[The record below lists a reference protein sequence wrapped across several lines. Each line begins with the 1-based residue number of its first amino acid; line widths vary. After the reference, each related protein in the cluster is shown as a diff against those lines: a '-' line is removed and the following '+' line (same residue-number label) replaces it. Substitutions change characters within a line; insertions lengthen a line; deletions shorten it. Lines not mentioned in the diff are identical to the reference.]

1 MSVEVEAT
9 SPLERYVPRIATDWS
24 DDAPGKSW
32 QEFDATL
39 CFVDISGFTNLSEK
53 LARRGRIGAEEL
65 TGVLNFV
72 FGRMLELAYLQGG
85 SLLKFGGDA
94 LLLMFTGYDH
104 PTRAASAAVEMRAAL
119 RAAASYETSVGKLRL
134 RMSVG
139 IHSGPI
145 HLFRTGTSHSELVVA
160 GPGGTATT
168 EMEKAA
174 DPGEILVSTGTME
187 RLPEGAA
194 TKAKGEGWLLKWRKA
209 HCIAPGPVRREDRDP
224 DEVRR
229 WVPVALRDYLSAG
242 SPEPEHRIATVGFIR
257 FCGFDHLLD
266 SEGPDTA
273 SQALDT
279 TIALIQSAVHDEEV
293 TFLATDI
300 NEDGGKVILA
310 AGVPAARE
318 EDEARILRAFRRIA
332 DSDVPLDL
340 HFGVNRGH
348 VFTGEVGTE
357 YRSTYTVMGDTVN
370 LAARLMAAA
379 HEGKIYATTGVLD
392 QASTLY
398 SAEALEPFLVKG
410 KEDPV
415 HAYVV
420 GEELGERSIDDRS
433 ELPFTGRLAEV
444 DELTE
449 AIADARDGKGS
460 VVTVIGETGVGKSRM
475 IRQACAQVPE
485 VPVINIH
492 AEPFGTTTPY
502 RPFRDPLRAILV
514 IERGTQDEMTKAMT
528 DRVAEIDPGL
538 LSMLPLLASVAH
550 IDVPDTPEASAIE
563 PRFRMDRLAD
573 AVARLLDLALAE
585 PTVINIEDAQWMDE
599 ASAHLIAHFTAS
611 HEERPWA
618 ILVSR
623 RGEEDGFVPAEGRT
637 LMLGD
642 LKPEEAEELV
652 IEATEA
658 TPLRPHEIDAIV
670 ARGGGNPLFLEEIL
684 RVVRETGSTDELPDS
699 LGTVV
704 SAGIDALP
712 PLTRRVLQYCSVFGR
727 SFRVA
732 TVQKILARDDLVL
745 DAITRE
751 LLDGFLDEQGE
762 GRLRFRTAM
771 VRDVAYDSLSFRRR
785 RELHLRAAAAIEEDS
800 VGHPDDAADQLA
812 MHYSLGGDHERTWY
826 YARLAG
832 ERAAR
837 SFANVEAAAQYE
849 RALDAASRLHEI
861 SDGDRSSV
869 WSELGDV
876 REQAGI
882 FDEALDAYSRG
893 LRLVRNRPYFQLPL
907 LLKRAWTLE
916 RAGNYPIALREAT
929 KAKKVADLVDS
940 ERWRAKATAFA
951 AHIRQRQEKP
961 REALREGQLAIDEA
975 TNADDKEAL
984 AKAYTIVSWAR
995 LLLALPG
1002 ARDLLEKALLLY
1014 EEIDDHVGQADA
1026 TNNLGGLGYFE
1037 GRWVEAL
1044 EFYKRSRSESERL
1057 GNVGDVGIG
1066 NMNIG
1071 EVLVNQGHHDD
1082 AVDVLR
1088 DASRSLRAIGFSA
1101 AAAYAE
1107 MQLGRALL
1115 AQGRVGDAQAILT
1128 AVRDDVVAEG
1138 YAILGFESAIYLA
1151 ECSIVVGDPRDA
1163 LQILDAARVQ
1173 VGDEAAIYAPTEA
1186 RARARA
1192 LAAMDRRSEAFQEVG
1207 RGLEAARGRGMD
1219 YEIALLLLL
1228 EADLSPGGDENT
1240 REKSI
1245 AEATEILDRLGVCR
1259 PAIADR
1265 SNAGI
1270 SG

>member
-1 MSVEVEAT
+1 M
-9 SPLERYVPRIATDWS
+9 
-24 DDAPGKSW
+24 
-32 QEFDATL
+32 
-39 CFVDISGFTNLSEK
+39 
-53 LARRGRIGAEEL
+53 
-65 TGVLNFV
+65 
-72 FGRMLELAYLQGG
+72 
-85 SLLKFGGDA
+85 
-94 LLLMFTGYDH
+94 
-104 PTRAASAAVEMRAAL
+104 
-119 RAAASYETSVGKLRL
+119 
-134 RMSVG
+134 
-139 IHSGPI
+139 
-145 HLFRTGTSHSELVVA
+145 
-160 GPGGTATT
+160 TT
-168 EMEKAA
+168 EMEKTA
-174 DPGEILVSTGTME
+174 DPGEILVSSGT
-187 RLPEGAA
+187 RNQLPEGAA
-194 TKAKGEGWLLKWRKA
+194 TTAKGDGWLLKWRKA
-209 HCIAPGPVRREDRDP
+209 HCIAPGPVRREGRDP
-224 DEVRR
+224 DEVRQ
-229 WVPVALRDYLSAG
+229 WMSVALRDYLSAG
-242 SPEPEHRIATVGFIR
+242 VPEPEHRIATIGFIK
-257 FCGFDHLLD
+257 FCGFDHLVE
-266 SEGPDTA
+266 SEGLDAA
-273 SQALDT
+273 SDALDA
-279 TIALIQSAVHDEEV
+279 TIASIQSAVDDEEV

-310 AGVPAARE
+310 AGAPVARE

-332 DSDVPLDL
+332 DSDTPLEL

-357 YRSTYTVMGDTVN
+357 FRSTYTVMGDTVN

-379 HEGKIYATTGVLD
+379 PAGAIYATRGVLD
-392 QASTLY
+392 QSSTLY
-398 SAEALEPFLVKG
+398 GAETLEPFYVKG
-410 KEDPV
+410 KEEPV
-415 HAYVV
+415 HAYSL
-420 GEELGERSIDDRS
+420 GEEMGERSKDSRA
-433 ELPFTGRLAEV
+433 ELPFVGRTTELAEIGS
-444 DELTE
+444 
-449 AIADARDGKGS
+449 AIDDARRSSGS
-460 VVTVIGETGVGKSRM
+460 VVTVIGETGMGKSRL
-475 IRQACAQVPE
+475 IRYACDQAPE
-485 VPVINIH
+485 VPVLSIH
-492 AEPFGTTTPY
+492 AEPYGAATPY
-502 RPFRDPLRAILV
+502 RPFRDPMRTILDV
-514 IERGTQDEMTKAMT
+514 ERGTQEAMAST
-528 DRVAEIDPGL
+528 LTERVSAIDPDL
-538 LSMLPLLASVAH
+538 LPMLPLLADVVH
-550 IDVPDTPEASAIE
+550 IDVPGTPEASAIE

-573 AVARLLDLALAE
+573 VVLKLLDKALAG
-585 PTVINIEDAQWMDE
+585 PAVINVEDAQWMDE
-599 ASAHLIAHFTAS
+599 ASAHLLAHFTATA
-611 HEERPWA
+611 EDRPWA
-618 ILVSR
+618 IFVTR
-623 RGEEDGFVPAEGRT
+623 RGHENGFVPNEGRT
-637 LMLGD
+637 FKLTEITPD
-642 LKPEEAEELV
+642 ESQELV
-652 IEATEA
+652 IGATAA
-658 TPLRPHEIDAIV
+658 TPLRPHEIDVIV
-670 ARGGGNPLFLEEIL
+670 DRASGNPLFLDELL

-704 SAGIDALP
+704 SASIDALP
-712 PLTRRVLQYCSVFGR
+712 PLTRRVLRYCSVFGR
-727 SFRVA
+727 SFRIA
-732 TVQKILARDDLVL
+732 TVQQILAGDGLEL
-745 DAITRE
+745 DAITRQ
-751 LLDGFLDEQGE
+751 LLAEFLEPNGP

-771 VRDVAYDSLSFRRR
+771 VRDVAYDGLSFKRR
-785 RELHLRAAAAIEEDS
+785 REIHLHAGAAIETESAGHSDDS
-800 VGHPDDAADQLA
+800 ADQLA

-916 RAGNYPIALREAT
+916 RAGNYPVALRETT
-929 KAKKVADLVDS
+929 KAKKVADLAES

-984 AKAYTIVSWAR
+984 AKAYTVVSWAR

-1002 ARDLLEKALLLY
+1002 ARNLLEKALLLY

-1026 TNNLGGLGYFE
+1026 TNNLGGLVYFE

-1044 EFYKRSRSESERL
+1044 EYYKRSRSESERL

-1115 AQGRVGDAQAILT
+1115 AQGSVGDAQAILI
-1128 AVRDDVVAEG
+1128 AVRDEVAEG

-1173 VGDEAAIYAPTEA
+1173 VGDDAAIYAPTEA

-1192 LAAMDRRSEAFQEVG
+1192 LAALDRRSEAFQEVG
-1207 RGLEAARGRGMD
+1207 RGLEAARGRGME
-1219 YEIALLLLL
+1219 YEVALLLLL
-1228 EADLSPGGDENT
+1228 EADLSPGGNENS

-1245 AEATEILDRLGVCR
+1245 AEATEILDRLGVRR
-1259 PAIADR
+1259 PAIADG